1 LFRADI
7 GKSGSSSHSVKRLAA
22 LGGSGENHRRFYEQ
36 PTVAYVRDGAFSSY
50 YVTLSSGYRAHPLD
64 TGTQDALFVL
74 RDQEPFGGGAR
85 TAATVADLSDVSSDG
100 EVDPSD
106 RGWYLNLDKGE
117 GEKALSSPA
126 VFNSEILF
134 TTYSPNAETD
144 GDADP
149 CSVTYGQ
156 SYLYR
161 VNLKTGQRYRYTLLQ
176 PGLPPGVTVLLGEDG
191 EPAIVVGTEAVS
203 GEANPPAP
211 GIPDPVPLRDLRHGR
226 WMQLTPDAAGAI
238 KLPQDADEDSGN

>member
-1 LFRADI
+1 MTALQPGATI
-7 GKSGSSSHSVKRLAA
+7 GIVGGGHLGRMTALAA
-22 LGGSGENHRRFYEQ
+22 ARL
-36 PTVAYVRDGAFSSY
+36 
-50 YVTLSSGYRAHPLD
+50 GYRCHVFSPEADGP
-64 TGTQDALFVL
+64 
-74 RDQEPFGGGAR
+74 GAQVAA
-85 TAATVADLSDVSSDG
+85 AATVADLSDVSSDG